1 MEYNKFKK
9 VSIKIYK
16 CFYLDDIIKFQD
28 FGSDSNLLD
37 EMSYENILILQALD
51 SIKQK
56 GSLGF
61 MIRQDILYYLA
72 LKNIM
77 PFTGGLDIL

>member
-1 MEYNKFKK
+1 MECNKFKK

-28 FGSDSNLLD
+28 FGSDSFLLD

-51 SIKQK
+51 SIK
-56 GSLGF
+56 
-61 MIRQDILYYLA
+61 
-72 LKNIM
+72 
-77 PFTGGLDIL
+77 